1 MMYDL
6 SLQMLNLYQ
15 DCARCFWVQIHE
27 KVKTPSGGAGQ
38 LPSGMNLAFKKY
50 MDSYRP
56 KGELPPELKGK
67 IDGVLLSDDNLMKK
81 WRDYKHGLQF
91 DDQTIGAHLHGTL
104 DECVMRKDENGDHVY
119 VPLDFKT
126 RGFEDIEE
134 NHDHHAQLKLDCYD
148 LLLKKNGY
156 RTSGTGYLVY
166 YIPEQIRESGIVQ
179 FNVQVIQ
186 LVTDSQRAF
195 NLVQQVV
202 EVLNGKIPQAGQDC
216 EYCAWGELGAKM
228 MHPVS

>member
-6 SLQMLNLYQ
+6 SLSMLNLYQ

-27 KVKTPSGGAGQ
+27 RVKTPSGGNGR

-56 KGELPPELKGK
+56 KGEMPVELRSKVDGILLP
-67 IDGVLLSDDNLMKK
+67 DGDLMKK
-81 WRDYKHGLQF
+81 WRDNKQGLQF
-91 DDQTIGAHLHGTL
+91 HDQAMGAHLHGTL
-104 DECVMRKDENGDHVY
+104 DECVVRKGEDGEQVY

-126 RGFEDIEE
+126 RGFDDNEE

-156 RTSGTGYLVY
+156 PTSGTGYLVY
-166 YIPEQIRESGIVQ
+166 YIPEQIRESGMVQ

-186 LVTDSQRAF
+186 LVTDSQRAL
-195 NLVQQVV
+195 NLVRQVV
-202 EVLNGKIPQAGQDC
+202 EVLNGKIPEAGQDC

-228 MHPVS
+228 MRPVG